1 MRLLYRF
8 SIHDALTAVTHFMP
22 LIHYRYGAHLS
33 KAQVSQLVEPDP
45 VTLELMNSWL
55 EHHRVP
61 TSSISIT
68 HGGGWLTVTGVL
80 VSQASEMLGASYQVY
95 RRSGTSGTTIL
106 RTVGYALPT
115 VLHSHVKTVVP
126 TTYFG
131 PTGALRRTPRQAVGA
146 DTPSRRLLSSRND
159 EGLIK
164 PSILR
169 SLYRTAAYVP
179 AATDKNKLGVG
190 GFLDEYP
197 SKKDLDRFMEECRED
212 AVDATFNVVE
222 LNPLVYTLRPPSD
235 EANQNIQYT
244 QAIAYPTPQTFYSTS
259 GGIAILRDSDLP
271 AADDADEVWLKYL
284 LAEERVPQTISLS
297 YGEREKDLPLAYADA
312 ICNLYAQLGARGVT
326 VLVASGNEGVG
337 PDDEDDYDDCI
348 ADEETGRVQFI
359 TDFPASCMCI
369 ALLQLSLGDAYPA
382 VAGTGFSLH
391 LHGFAGPY
399 VTSVGGTTRQNPE
412 VAATFSGGG
421 FSIYFPRP
429 IYQDPAVPNFL
440 EKLGNQYDGMYKY
453 VFY

>member
-1 MRLLYRF
+1 
-8 SIHDALTAVTHFMP
+8 MP
-22 LIHYRYGAHLS
+22 LVHYRYGVHLS

-61 TSSISIT
+61 TSSISVT
-68 HGGGWLTVTGVL
+68 HGGGWLTVTGVF
-80 VSQASEMLGASYQVY
+80 VSQANEMLGASYQVY
-95 RRSGTSGTTIL
+95 RPSGTNGTTII
-106 RTVGYALPT
+106 RTVGYALPA

-131 PTGALRRTPRQAVGA
+131 STRALQRHVVGA
-146 DTPSRRLLSSRND
+146 DTQSRRLLSSRD
-159 EGLIK
+159 DGGLIK

-179 AATDKNKLGVG
+179 AATDKNRLGVG
-190 GFLDEYP
+190 GFLNDYP
-197 SKKDLDRFMEECRED
+197 STKDLEQFMEECRED

-235 EANQNIQYT
+235 EANQGIQYS

-259 GGIAILRDSDLP
+259 GDVSILPNSNLP
-271 AADDADEVWLKYL
+271 AANDAFQVWIKYL

-297 YGEREKDLPLAYADA
+297 YGNREESVPFAYADA
-312 ICNLYAQLGARGVT
+312 ICNLYARLGARGVT
-326 VLVASGNEGVG
+326 VLVPSGNEGVG
-337 PDDEDDYDDCI
+337 PEPDDEDFEDCI
-348 ADEETGRVQFI
+348 ADKETGRVQFI
-359 TDFPASCMCI
+359 ADFPASCMCI
-369 ALLQLSLGDAYPA
+369 AFLQLSLGDTYRP
-382 VAGTGFSLH
+382 VASTGCSLH
-391 LHGFAGPY
+391 FHGFVGPY

-429 IYQDPAVPNFL
+429 IYQNPAVPNFL

-453 VFY
+453 DFY